1 MDLSYKNP
9 SFWYPHNMLDKRS
22 MIDWADIN
30 FVVVLMD
37 LYEFDGIGIQP
48 HFLMRIPFVS

>member
-1 MDLSYKNP
+1 
-9 SFWYPHNMLDKRS
+9 LDKRS